1 MVVLITGAGLIGTWT
16 ARQLV
21 AEGHAVVLYDTAP
34 DTNAIGSVVGTD
46 RFSIVRGDVCDLP
59 ALRTAIE
66 RHGVTEVLHTAA
78 VLTIGAKENPSTAA
92 RTNVLGT
99 TTVLDAARAAQCRRV
114 VVASSATISFTACD
128 EQQGVP
134 AAEDFSMRLLS
145 QRPRSVYSATKI
157 AAEHLTYI
165 YGDSFGLDA
174 IVLRYGAVL
183 GDWSGPNHS
192 LPGRFLRALA
202 WPAMRK
208 EPAVIEEPAFVWRG
222 GEEFIDVRDCARANV
237 LALAAAPGRNRT
249 YTISSGRMSTFD
261 DCVAGTR
268 RVFPGLEVDV
278 RCEPSKGFGGY
289 PLTRHTPFDVG
300 AAKRGLGFEV
310 RHDFEDSVR
319 VFSGFRSL
327 AP

>member
-1 MVVLITGAGLIGTWT
+1 MVVLITGAGLVGTWT

-21 AEGHAVVLYDTAP
+21 AEGHAVVLYDAAP
-34 DTNAIGSVVGTD
+34 DTDAIGSVVDTGRLTV
-46 RFSIVRGDVCDLP
+46 VRGDVCDLSVLK
-59 ALRTAIE
+59 ATIE

-78 VLTIGAKENPSTAA
+78 VLTIGAKANPSAA
-92 RTNVLGT
+92 VRTNVLGT

-114 VVASSATISFTACD
+114 VVASSATISFTARD
-128 EQQGVP
+128 EQQSAP
-134 AAEDFSMRLLS
+134 ADEDFSMRLLS

-165 YGDSFGLDA
+165 YGDLFGLDA

-183 GDWSGPNHS
+183 GDWGGPNHS

-202 WPAMRK
+202 WPAMRN
-208 EPAVIEEPAFVWRG
+208 EPSVIEDPAFVWRG

-237 LALAAAPGRNRT
+237 LALAVAPGLNRT
-249 YTISSGRMSTFD
+249 YTVSSGRMFTFD

-268 RVFPGLEVDV
+268 RVFPGLELDI

-289 PLTRHTPFDVG
+289 PLTRCIPFDVG
-300 AAKRGLGFEV
+300 AAKRDLGFEAK
-310 RHDFEDSVR
+310 HDFEDSVR
-319 VFSGFRSL
+319 VFSGFLSSAR
-327 AP
+327 